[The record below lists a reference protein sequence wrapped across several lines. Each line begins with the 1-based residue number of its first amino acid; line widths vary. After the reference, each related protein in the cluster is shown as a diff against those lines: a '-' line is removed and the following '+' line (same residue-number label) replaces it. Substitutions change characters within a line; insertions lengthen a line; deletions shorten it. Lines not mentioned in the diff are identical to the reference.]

1 VPDRGELILE
11 VSNLLEWLVV
21 GFGRF
26 RLFLLPKLSATVAAV
41 DEIVK
46 QFFVSG

>member
-1 VPDRGELILE
+1 MPE
-11 VSNLLEWLVV
+11 VSNLLEWLVE
-21 GFGRF
+21 GFGHF
-26 RLFLLPKLSATVAAV
+26 RIFLLPKLSATGAED